1 MLAARAVRPNGPSRR
16 IELDQPRYAQLRVA
30 VESALEPDAC
40 RLAPAAA
47 QRQVI
52 QRWEELEPLLAND
65 MRYRARQLTE
75 SLQHTL
81 NRRRDEET
89 RTVNTVF
96 TQLERGLSSALDSP
110 DYVQPTLD
118 DFDEPERRQF
128 ERDRQAWQSRLDGVG
143 EEKARELTSIE
154 NRYASARELVFPFA
168 LAVCVPDGERS

>member
-1 MLAARAVRPNGPSRR
+1 
-16 IELDQPRYAQLRVA
+16 
-30 VESALEPDAC
+30 VESALEPGAC

-65 MRYRARQLTE
+65 VRYRARQLTE

-81 NRRRDEET
+81 NRRRGEET
-89 RTVNTVF
+89 KTVDTVF

-118 DFDEPERRQF
+118 DFDESERRQF
-128 ERDRQAWQSRLDGVG
+128 ERDRQAWQSRLDGLG
-143 EEKARELTSIE
+143 EEKARELTAIE

-168 LAVCVPDGERS
+168 VAVCVPAGERS